1 MVELEEYMAWYGG
14 GRIVNRRTDDPG
26 SAYLKVS
33 PTGAIMTLLP
43 ALVAV
48 CWLAVL
54 GVLITD

>member
-1 MVELEEYMAWYGG
+1 MAWYGG